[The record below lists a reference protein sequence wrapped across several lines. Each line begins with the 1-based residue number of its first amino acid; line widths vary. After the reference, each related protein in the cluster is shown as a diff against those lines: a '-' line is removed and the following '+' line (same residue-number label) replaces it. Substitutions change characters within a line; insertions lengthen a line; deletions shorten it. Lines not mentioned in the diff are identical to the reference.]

1 MKRVQ
6 LLLPDPVVDWIDA
19 QADGI
24 ESRASFIRRSIVGLM
39 RAEQRAEQQ
48 AEQRRLPINSSLPE
62 SSGDGSQRP
71 GRAGQL

>member
-6 LLLPDPVVDWIDA
+6 LQLPDPVVDWIDA

-39 RAEQRAEQQ
+39 RAEQQ
-48 AEQRRLPINSSLPE
+48 AEQRQLPINRSLPE
-62 SSGDGSQRP
+62 SSGDGSQRS